1 MFRFLNATVG
11 APVTPGGFPNLQI
24 RATTK
29 TPASNEDPSN
39 YSRFAAVGAEKSYPV
54 YFAGTG
60 GVVLVFADADA
71 TGTVSV
77 IGSYIADTTAG
88 GTVLGTVANPKL
100 APTASQHIA
109 VPVGIEYVW
118 ISHAGISAGGPVR
131 ACWFLT
137 KNNGNA

>member
-11 APVTPGGFPNLQI
+11 VPLAGGGFPNLAI

-29 TPASNEDPSN
+29 TPASNEDPGN
-39 YSRFAAVGAEKSYPV
+39 FSRFAAATAEKSYPIHFGGV
-54 YFAGTG
+54 G

-71 TGTVSV
+71 TGTVTVSA
-77 IGSYIADTTAG
+77 SYIGDTTAG

-100 APTASQHIA
+100 APTANQHIV
-109 VPVGIEYVW
+109 VPDGIEYVW

-131 ACWFLT
+131 ACYNL
-137 KNNGNA
+137 NNQRGSA